1 MGYQYDL
8 RKTKTMLEN
17 IREQSDQ
24 LKIRLKQQ
32 ELISEISRGF
42 ISSGDSE
49 TLVKEAIARL
59 GLYHNVSMVF
69 IFAMDFQN
77 KDTYLAYHWYAE
89 DTPRRRLLT
98 NLFEQVKN
106 IFPENLPDCATLPII
121 ACDNTTANTELI
133 FQALYAVNVL
143 AVISAPLYVEG
154 RLWGIISVEQEST
167 PRKWT
172 SIEKSF
178 VSMLASTVSGVIMRD
193 LYNAKIRDALNK
205 ANAASKAK
213 SEFLSNM
220 SHEMRTPLNAITGM
234 TAIGRN
240 AKNME
245 RKDYALDKIGDASTH
260 LLGVIND
267 VLDMSKIE
275 ANMLELS
282 PVEFNFEKMLQKIA
296 TVINFRIDEK
306 KQKLTLKIDEE
317 IPQTLIADDQRLAQV
332 VTNLLSNAVKFT
344 PEEGSIALD
353 TRLIGEE
360 NGFCTIKVLVS
371 DNGIGISEEQQNRLF
386 NPFQQAESSTTRK
399 YGGTGLG
406 LAISKSIVE
415 MMGGCIW
422 VQSEPG
428 KGSVF
433 SFTIQAKRGMEEHI
447 SADIRREGEKQ
458 ENIDGIFAGYR
469 ILLAEDMEIN
479 REIVITLLE
488 PTQLE
493 IDCAEN
499 GTQAVRMFGEA
510 PDKYSFIF
518 MDVQM
523 PNMDGYE
530 ATRHIRVIEAE
541 RGANTGLTEEETQSK
556 TRTFR
561 GKIPIIA
568 MTANVFKEDIEKCL
582 DAGMDGH
589 IGKPI
594 DFEEVMEKLR
604 VFLLK

>member
-1 MGYQYDL
+1 
-8 RKTKTMLEN
+8 
-17 IREQSDQ
+17 
-24 LKIRLKQQ
+24 
-32 ELISEISRGF
+32 
-42 ISSGDSE
+42 
-49 TLVKEAIARL
+49 
-59 GLYHNVSMVF
+59 
-69 IFAMDFQN
+69 
-77 KDTYLAYHWYAE
+77 
-89 DTPRRRLLT
+89 
-98 NLFEQVKN
+98 
-106 IFPENLPDCATLPII
+106 
-121 ACDNTTANTELI
+121 
-133 FQALYAVNVL
+133 
-143 AVISAPLYVEG
+143 
-154 RLWGIISVEQEST
+154 VEQESA

-193 LYNAKIRDALNK
+193 LYNAKIRDALQK

-240 AKNME
+240 AKNIE

-282 PVEFNFEKMLQKIA
+282 PVEFNFEKVLQKAA

-306 KQKLTLKIDEE
+306 KQKLTLKIGKE

-353 TRLIGEE
+353 ARLMGEE
-360 NGFCTIKVLVS
+360 NGLCTIQVLVS
-371 DNGIGISEEQQNRLF
+371 DTGIGISEEQQKRLF

-399 YGGTGLG
+399 FGGTGLG

-415 MMGGCIW
+415 MMGGRIF
-422 VQSEPG
+422 VRSEPG

-433 SFTIQAKRGMEEHI
+433 SFTIQAKRGMEERI
-447 SADIRREGEKQ
+447 SEEMRGEGEKQ
-458 ENIDGIFAGYR
+458 INIDGIFTGYR

-479 REIVITLLE
+479 REIVMTLLE

-499 GTQAVRMFGEA
+499 GVQAVSKFSEA
-510 PDKYSFIF
+510 PDRYGLIL
-518 MDVQM
+518 MDIQM
-523 PNMDGYE
+523 PEMDGYE
-530 ATRHIRVIEAE
+530 ATRLIRIME
-541 RGANTGLTEEETQSK
+541 TELRNAGTYNSKSK
-556 TRTFR
+556 TTSYN
-561 GKIPIIA
+561 KNLHNHIPIIA
-568 MTANVFKEDIEKCL
+568 MTANVFREDIEKCL
-582 DAGMDGH
+582 NAGMDGH

-604 VFLLK
+604 VFLLKGKI